1 MILIKT
7 KLERINNKLFLEIP
21 ESILN
26 DLDISLNDE
35 VSIRIENGNIVIT
48 KEEKE
53 LTVEDRLNIYS
64 SKNLIKKYDWGKV

>member
-64 SKNLIKKYDWGKV
+64 SKNLIKKYDWGEV

>member
-1 MILIKT
+1 VILIKT

-64 SKNLIKKYDWGKV
+64 SKNLIKKYDWGEV

>member
-35 VSIRIENGNIVIT
+35 VSIRIENGNIVIS

>member
-1 MILIKT
+1 
-7 KLERINNKLFLEIP
+7 LFLEIP

-64 SKNLIKKYDWGKV
+64 SKNLIKKYDWGEV

>member
-1 MILIKT
+1 VILIKT

>member
-1 MILIKT
+1 VILIKT

-64 SKNLIKKYDWGKV
+64 SKNLLKKYDWGKV

>member
-1 MILIKT
+1 MNIT
-7 KLERINNKLFLEIP
+7 KICFLC
-21 ESILN
+21 
-26 DLDISLNDE
+26 
-35 VSIRIENGNIVIT
+35 